1 MRSVS
6 PSSVWLVPLA
16 VCLAACG
23 GDTLVSPSTA
33 PTPIAPVEAKLVG
46 GYTLSI
52 RPDPICGQPAGPH
65 LIAVTASSAGSST
78 KPELRVTL
86 PGGNT
91 TLTVEML
98 YEPTGHLR
106 GSIGTIEPVPFQSGF
121 ELFVRGVGEAD
132 VSLAADGRGEILDG
146 KMFGDVEVSNH
157 GASFGL
163 CTAPAHRFSLR
174 AR

>member
-1 MRSVS
+1 MSKPSISACAVLAAVWLAGCGADTVVS
-6 PSSVWLVPLA
+6 P
-16 VCLAACG
+16 
-23 GDTLVSPSTA
+23 
-33 PTPIAPVEAKLVG
+33 PTVADPIPPVEAKLVG
-46 GYTLSI
+46 SYTLSI
-52 RPDPICGQPAGPH
+52 HPDPICGLPAGPH
-65 LIAVTASSAGSST
+65 ALAVAASSVGGSS

-86 PGGNT
+86 PSGDT

-98 YEPTGHLR
+98 YEPVGHLR
-106 GSIGTIEPVPFQSGF
+106 GSIGTIEPVLFQSGF
-121 ELFVRGVGEAD
+121 ELYVRGVGEAD

-146 KMFGDVEVSNH
+146 KMFGDVEVLSR